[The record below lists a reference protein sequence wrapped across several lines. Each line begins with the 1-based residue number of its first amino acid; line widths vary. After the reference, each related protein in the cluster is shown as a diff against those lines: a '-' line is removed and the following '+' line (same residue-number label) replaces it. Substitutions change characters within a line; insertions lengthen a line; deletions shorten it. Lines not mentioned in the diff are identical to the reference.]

1 MSCVWETQRRSSARR
16 RAARY
21 CITPSAMTLA
31 SANANAIATFCSSD
45 DFIRAESFFEL
56 FKFCLVNKVLAYNVE
71 SGTARLILNSFV
83 LGDETT
89 VLHSKAEDQSRA
101 VAKAP
106 LNVLQFADT
115 ELFPREL
122 ERSESRIARVA
133 SGEEPTDNLQ
143 GTGDN
148 LRAPIPIPDR
158 VLCCITYDF
167 MSF

>member
-1 MSCVWETQRRSSARR
+1 M
-16 RAARY
+16 
-21 CITPSAMTLA
+21 
-31 SANANAIATFCSSD
+31 
-45 DFIRAESFFEL
+45 
-56 FKFCLVNKVLAYNVE
+56 
-71 SGTARLILNSFV
+71 
-83 LGDETT
+83 
-89 VLHSKAEDQSRA
+89 
-101 VAKAP
+101 AKAP

-158 VLCCITYDF
+158 VLCCKPYELLGLFIMANEVLSESATAGPE
-167 MSF
+167 STAHEVRPLRHRPQRKQNQTVVA